1 LILYRTKILR
11 LLLACKIEYDPKAV
25 RQLHKLNKQI
35 AAKILDGIE
44 AYADNPIETKTKK
57 LKTPFDGAYR
67 LRIGDYRV
75 IFYKEDDLM
84 LVSKIA
90 HRKQVYL

>member
-1 LILYRTKILR
+1 MGYEIR
-11 LLLACKIEYDPKAV
+11 YDPKAV
-25 RQLHKLNKQI
+25 KQLQKLNKHE
-35 AAKILDGIE
+35 ASKVLDGIE
-44 AYADNPIETKTKK
+44 AYADNPIKTKIKK

-75 IFYKEDDLM
+75 IFYEEEGLI

>member
-1 LILYRTKILR
+1 
-11 LLLACKIEYDPKAV
+11 LAYNIQYDPKALK
-25 RQLHKLNKQI
+25 QLQKLDKSI
-35 AAKILDGIE
+35 ASKILDGIE
-44 AYADNPIETKTKK
+44 EFASNPILTKIKK

-75 IFYKEDDLM
+75 VFYQENELI
-84 LVSKIA
+84 LISKIA

>member
-1 LILYRTKILR
+1 MAYDIQ
-11 LLLACKIEYDPKAV
+11 YDPKAV
-25 RQLHKLNKQI
+25 KQLQKLNKSI
-35 AAKILDGIE
+35 ASDILDGIE
-44 AYADNPIETKTKK
+44 EFASNPILTKIKK

-75 IFYKEDDLM
+75 VFYQEDNLM

-90 HRKQVYL
+90 HRKQVYN

>member
-1 LILYRTKILR
+1 MAYD
-11 LLLACKIEYDPKAV
+11 IEYDQKAV
-25 RQLHKLNKQI
+25 KQLKKLDKSI
-35 AAKILDGIE
+35 ALSLLDGIE
-44 AYADNPIETKTKK
+44 EFAQNPVLTKIKK

-75 IFYKEDDLM
+75 VFYHEDNLM

-90 HRKQVYL
+90 HRKDVYL

>member
-1 LILYRTKILR
+1 MGY
-11 LLLACKIEYDPKAV
+11 KIEYDPKAFK
-25 RQLHKLNKQI
+25 QLQKLNKHE

-44 AYADNPIETKTKK
+44 AYAKNPVKTKTKK
-57 LKTPFDGAYR
+57 LKTPFEGAYR

-75 IFYKEDDLM
+75 IFYEEEGLM
-84 LVSKIA
+84 LISKIA